1 MAWQLRAKVESV
13 EVLDHHRRVVIHDI
27 GGDPV
32 LGDVASCHMPE
43 LEGLAIAHQVI
54 IETRSAEIGDAWHR
68 LHRPES
74 SVDWRQS
81 SYMVGLGYI
90 DHIYLCSRVISLLEA
105 TSP

>member
-1 MAWQLRAKVESV
+1 MAWQLRAEVESV

-27 GGDPV
+27 GGDLV

-43 LEGLAIAHQVI
+43 LPLAIAHQFV

-68 LHRPES
+68 LHRPEF

-81 SYMVGLGYI
+81 SYLVGLGYI
-90 DHIYLCSRVISLLEA
+90 DVV
-105 TSP
+105 